1 VLLNHGDAR
10 VADKLHGDA
19 LISALALEVDDP
31 ERAATRAEGLR
42 SPRIAR
48 EYGPSEADLSAV
60 SAPDGT
66 AVFFCRTAATD
77 AQSWVRDFVP
87 AEAPHPPVRS
97 GITAIDH
104 VGLSQPFDHY
114 DEALLFYRGVLGLR
128 LQGGQELPAPY
139 GLVRSRPLS
148 SADRTVRIAL
158 SVALLG
164 RGGITRGAPEPQQ
177 IAFACDDIF
186 AAAEAVRAAGGALLP
201 IPGNYYDDLASRTD
215 LDAARIDRM
224 RAHAVLYDHSGDG
237 GFLHFYTPLI
247 GRRLFFEVVQRS
259 GGYDGYGAAN
269 TPVRMA
275 ALRELVGGVGDH
287 GIGPAARA
295 RGA

>member
-1 VLLNHGDAR
+1 V
-10 VADKLHGDA
+10 
-19 LISALALEVDDP
+19 
-31 ERAATRAEGLR
+31 
-42 SPRIAR
+42 
-48 EYGPSEADLSAV
+48 
-60 SAPDGT
+60 
-66 AVFFCRTAATD
+66 TD
-77 AQSWVRDFVP
+77 TQSWVRDFVP
-87 AEAPHPPVRS
+87 AEAPPPPVRS
-97 GITAIDH
+97 GITSIDH

-114 DEALLFYRGVLGLR
+114 DEALLFYRGVLGFR

-148 SADRTVRIAL
+148 SADRAVRIAL

-164 RGGITRGAPEPQQ
+164 RGGIARDAPQPQQ

-186 AAAEAVRAAGGALLP
+186 AAAQAVRAAGGELLP
-201 IPGNYYDDLASRTD
+201 IPDNYYDDLAARTD

-224 RAHAVLYDHSGDG
+224 RAHAVLYDRSGDG
-237 GFLHFYTPLI
+237 AFLHFYTPLI

-275 ALRELVGGVGDH
+275 ALR
-287 GIGPAARA
+287 AAA
-295 RGA
+295 VAHSA